1 MQPDISPDFDSP
13 WKEAVE
19 VLFPAFMSFFFPT
32 IHAAIDWSRDYQF
45 LDKELEKVVRDA
57 TLGRRYA
64 DKLVKVF
71 LKEGQETW
79 LLIHIEIQGYY
90 DATFPRRMYVYH
102 YRIFDRY
109 GVEVISLAVLSDDD
123 PAYRPGEYRTGRWG
137 CNLLFQFPV
146 VKVLDYGQDWAQL
159 EAEPNPF
166 AIVVMAHLQARA
178 VKDGEERKRWKLRL
192 VRLLLEK
199 GYDRQ
204 AVLELFRF
212 IDWLLVL
219 PEALEQEFRIE
230 LKQVEGERSMP
241 YISSFER
248 LAIQEG
254 REQGLQQGLQQGIQQ
269 GKRQGSLEG
278 SREMLLEAL
287 ATRFGAMPEEVTQA
301 INAIEIQETL
311 RSLLRQVISSA
322 DLNAF
327 REALRKATPR
337 QG

>member
-1 MQPDISPDFDSP
+1 MQSDTHTDFDSP

-19 VLFPAFMSFFFPT
+19 DLFPAFMGFFFPT
-32 IHAAIDWSRDYQF
+32 IHAAIDWSTGYEF
-45 LDKELEKVVRDA
+45 LDKELEKIVRDA

-71 LKEGQETW
+71 LNEGQETW

-90 DATFPRRMYVYH
+90 DTAFPQRMYVYH

-123 PAYRPGEYRTGRWG
+123 PAYRPREYRTGRWG

-199 GYDRQ
+199 GYERQ

-219 PEALEQEFRIE
+219 PESLEQAFRTE
-230 LKQVEGERSMP
+230 LKQVEGERTMP
-241 YISSFER
+241 YITSIER

-254 REQGLQQGLQQGIQQ
+254 REQGIQQGIQQ

-287 ATRFGAMPEEVTQA
+287 ATRFGAAPEEVIQT
-301 INAIEIQETL
+301 INAIEVQEKL
-311 RSLLRQVISSA
+311 RSLLRQAISSQ

-327 REALRKATPR
+327 REALRLAKS
-337 QG
+337 